1 MLLCSI
7 NLLTESNLFLQGRHS
22 KYDRAILAAVM
33 FINKTFQIETVF
45 RELKWWSLC
54 LKHPV
59 GSSYSLIT
67 IYNQDSPIDEIL
79 SQIAEWLLCVPATIF
94 FHDTIRI
101 SIQLSRYDTRY
112 DTLHITTKRLVSCLW
127 AQKSVQLTSLVGS
140 THAFIVPAILNM
152 SGRRVSTNW
161 RQCFPMFVDAF
172 VNVS

>member
-1 MLLCSI
+1 
-7 NLLTESNLFLQGRHS
+7 
-22 KYDRAILAAVM
+22 M

-94 FHDTIRI
+94 FP
-101 SIQLSRYDTRY
+101 RYDTYLDTVVTVRY
-112 DTLHITTKRLVSCLW
+112 KIRYITHNNKTPRVL
-127 AQKSVQLTSLVGS
+127 LVGS
-140 THAFIVPAILNM
+140 EVCTADKPSWKHACVCCVHHLEYNAKHCSAWIFL
-152 SGRRVSTNW
+152 VSLFGKSLCIRTKN
-161 RQCFPMFVDAF
+161 RKEGEH
-172 VNVS
+172 